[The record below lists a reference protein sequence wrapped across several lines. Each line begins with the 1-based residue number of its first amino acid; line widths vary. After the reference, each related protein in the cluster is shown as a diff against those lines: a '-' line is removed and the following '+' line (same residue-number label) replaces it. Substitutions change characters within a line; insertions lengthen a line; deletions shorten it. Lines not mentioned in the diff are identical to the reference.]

1 MSWVTVIWSMVGSA
15 CLTLAVMHG
24 VVWFKHR
31 IARANL
37 LFALAALGSA
47 GAAFGELWMMRAATT
62 AEFGSA
68 VRWLHL
74 PAWVMIL
81 ALVGFVRLHLRAGR
95 AWLAW
100 SVCGLRTL
108 SLGLDFLFSPNLNY
122 REITGLRPL
131 PFLGETVATGVGVPN
146 PWMLI
151 GQASLLLFVCFVVDV
166 AVTVW
171 RRGDPRQKRLL
182 AGMIVFLA
190 VAGSIQTVLVM
201 WQIVQTP
208 ITASLFFS
216 GVIIV
221 MAMELSDG
229 LIRAAR
235 LAADLRE
242 SEQRLS
248 LAAAATRLGLW
259 VWDIGRDELWANT
272 AGRALFG
279 FTATERLNRDRF
291 FEAVHPAEREG
302 MSRALAKSLLED
314 DEYEREYRVLL
325 PDGQIRW
332 IAVRGR
338 VERDGAQRAIRVR
351 GVAMD
356 LTARMDAEQKQA
368 QLRNELAHLS
378 RVNTLG
384 ELAGTLA
391 HELNQPLAAML
402 SNAQVGRRSLH
413 TGTPDLTEMAEI
425 FDDIAA
431 DAKRAGGIIHGM
443 RAMLKK
449 DAPAEP
455 QCLSL
460 NDSVTQVLSL
470 LHGEIIGRRQEVAVQ
485 LDTTLPTV
493 RAKRVE
499 IQQVLIN
506 LVINGLDAMSEGARR
521 GTLQVSTV
529 RHADAVVVSVH
540 DAGPGIPPAV
550 MSRLFDPFFSTK
562 PGGLGLGLSISQ
574 SIMERFG
581 GELQAANHP
590 GGGAVFRMILPV
602 ATP

>member
-31 IARANL
+31 IAWANL

-47 GAAFGELWMMRAATT
+47 AAAGGELWMMRADTP

-81 ALVGFVRLHLRAGR
+81 ALVGFVRVHLRAGR
-95 AWLAW
+95 TWLACL
-100 SVCGLRTL
+100 VCGLRTV
-108 SLGLDFLFSPNLNY
+108 SLVLNFLFSPNLNY

-131 PFLGETVATGVGVPN
+131 PFLSETVATGVGVPN
-146 PWMLI
+146 PWMLV
-151 GQASLLLFVCFVVDV
+151 GQASLLLFVCFIVDA

-171 RRGDPRQKRLL
+171 RRGDPQQKQLL
-182 AGMIVFLA
+182 TGAIVFLA
-190 VAGSIQTVLVM
+190 VAGSIQTVLAM

-216 GVIIV
+216 GVIFV

-248 LAAAATRLGLW
+248 LAADATHLGLW
-259 VWDIGRDELWANT
+259 VWDIDRDELWANA
-272 AGRALFG
+272 AGRELFG
-279 FTATERLNRDRF
+279 FTASERLNRDRF
-291 FEAVHPAEREG
+291 FEAVHPAERED
-302 MSRALAKSLLED
+302 MRRVLAKSLQED
-314 DEYEREYRVLL
+314 DEYEREYRVLR
-325 PDGQIRW
+325 PDGQHRW

-338 VERDGAQRAIRVR
+338 VERDGAQRAIWVR

-356 LTARMDAEQKQA
+356 LTSRKDAEREVA
-368 QLRNELAHLS
+368 LHRNELAHLA

-384 ELAGTLA
+384 EMAGTLA

-402 SNAQVGRRSLH
+402 SNAQVGRRSLR
-413 TGTPDLTEMAEI
+413 TGTPDLTEMAAI

-449 DAPAEP
+449 DAPAES

-470 LHGEIIGRRQEVAVQ
+470 LHGEIVARQQDVMVH
-485 LDTTLPTV
+485 LDESLPPV
-493 RAKRVE
+493 RAARVE
-499 IQQVLIN
+499 IHQVLIN
-506 LVINGLDAMSEGARR
+506 LVINGLDAMKAEPRR
-521 GTLQVSTV
+521 GTLKISTARQDDTV
-529 RHADAVVVSVH
+529 IVAVH

-550 MSRLFDPFFSTK
+550 MPRLFDPFFPTK
-562 PGGLGLGLSISQ
+562 PGGLGLGLSLSRR
-574 SIMERFG
+574 IMERFG
-581 GELQAANHP
+581 GELQAENHP
-590 GGGAVFRMILPV
+590 SGGAVFRMILP
-602 ATP
+602 ATVP